1 MNPTFANALKDK
13 FKKVEIEIQNGL
25 EIQMVSDLKK
35 IKALVPM
42 HNVVPH
48 KMVSP
53 DALFCEV
60 MPPKTVFC
68 KLKIELSKTGLFVHC
83 TIELSTVMLPDV
95 DMPLKM
101 IVLPEHPRLCEV
113 YHDSAD
119 MSDADSNDSMYELYC
134 DTDA

>member
-1 MNPTFANALKDK
+1 
-13 FKKVEIEIQNGL
+13 
-25 EIQMVSDLKK
+25 
-35 IKALVPM
+35 
-42 HNVVPH
+42 
-48 KMVSP
+48 MVSP

-95 DMPLKM
+95 DVPPKM
-101 IVLPEHPRLCEV
+101 IVLQEHSRLCEV
-113 YHDSAD
+113 YPDSAD
-119 MSDADSNDSMYELYC
+119 MSDTDSNDSMYEVYC